1 VGEFLR
7 DFGCAGG
14 GLFAEG
20 FGVMLATFTETHG
33 GRKLRIARLGRGR
46 AVILLHGYPDNLQ
59 VWSELAPRLAEHCE
73 VIAFDW
79 PGMGYSEAW
88 SGGATPFDFARR
100 LRTLMVDWKIE
111 TAAIVGHDMGG
122 QPALA
127 FAAEYPERISRL
139 VVMNSLVIWDEK
151 TSWEI
156 ALLRKFGWNR
166 VLLERMPRAVFF
178 RAVRTFLPRG
188 YKLSE
193 ELRSD
198 LWESFQR
205 PEVRKFVVRMCAGY
219 QGTLPHLKQV
229 YPTIR
234 ASSLFLWAEHDKH
247 FPVAHARK
255 LAEMVPGAR
264 FEEIVGV
271 GHWMALNLAEEVSAR
286 ILRFLDAASCEHTRT
301 NAT

>member
-1 VGEFLR
+1 
-7 DFGCAGG
+7 
-14 GLFAEG
+14 
-20 FGVMLATFTETHG
+20 MLATLFEMHG
-33 GRKLRIARLGRGR
+33 GRKLRVARLGSGP
-46 AVILLHGYPDNLQ
+46 AVVLLHGYPDNLQ
-59 VWSELAPRLAEHCE
+59 VWSELAPRLAARCE

-79 PGMGYSEAW
+79 PGMGWSEAW

-100 LRTLMVDWKIE
+100 LRALMDEWKIE
-111 TAAIVGHDMGG
+111 KAAIIGHDMGG

-156 ALLRKFGWNR
+156 TLLRKFGWNR

-188 YKLSE
+188 YKLDA
-193 ELRSD
+193 ELRGD

-205 PEVRKFVVRMCAGY
+205 VEVRKFVVRMCAGY
-219 QGTLPHLKQV
+219 QGTLPRLKQL
-229 YPTIR
+229 YPGIR
-234 ASSLFLWAEHDKH
+234 VPSLFLWAEHDKH
-247 FPVAHARK
+247 FPAAHGRM
-255 LAEMVPGAR
+255 LAEMVPGAQ
-264 FEEIVGV
+264 FEQIPGA

-286 ILRFLDAASCEHTRT
+286 ILRFCGVADAE
-301 NAT
+301 